1 MNGLLVLLLIVTFY
15 FITLANGNCN
25 KNSHFF
31 RFRGSAVCSSTDK
44 SYPGWK
50 RADTTTSAILIW
62 FIFNSQLYKYSI
74 FNNYWTR
81 LRKISLS
88 GRHWQITIFCDNHS
102 SIIVLSFDHQ
112 VWFLMN
118 VLKETKQS
126 AIFREKSDRKKE
138 KSVVLCRIF
147 FSAKHSW
154 TTLRMRLEQT
164 IICMSRGGLSTGEKK
179 ENLPWMNKNV
189 VCYKYAGILFFIN
202 FDLQFSLCARIWFS

>member
-50 RADTTTSAILIW
+50 TTTSAILIW

-74 FNNYWTR
+74 FNNYWTS
-81 LRKISLS
+81 LRKISWS

-147 FSAKHSW
+147 FFS
-154 TTLRMRLEQT
+154 QT
-164 IICMSRGGLSTGEKK
+164 QLNDIAHEAWADHYLHVTWWALDRWK
-179 ENLPWMNKNV
+179 ERKFALNE
-189 VCYKYAGILFFIN
+189 
-202 FDLQFSLCARIWFS
+202 